1 MCPSSNQHTAPLN
14 GVDDETYLRGTQVFL
29 EAQSEM
35 AVKGHGIQTAALWVG
50 FRQEFHTAFIKQRA
64 FRFDLTCYD
73 NSPYRT
79 LETAD
84 DFTWANRV
92 ILHCAETLVYCYGDE
107 SHDPDRYD
115 QLWEYNQNW
124 YACKPQTFNPIY
136 FKEPNPSKK
145 EIFPQIWY
153 LGDCQ
158 GMIIDANIR
167 PRRIVIDAALINNL
181 VTAIQHWHLARILLI
196 AFDPKAPRIGPNQ
209 KRAAANS
216 EVRDTAQI
224 VKEEYSPKA
233 QAEIK
238 TNVFHLCGIAWSNE
252 TAPGLITACMGISM
266 CKDPT
271 KFGIYRECFR

>member
-1 MCPSSNQHTAPLN
+1 MVSNDIISPFCVCPSSNQHTAPLN

-64 FRFDLTCYD
+64 FRFDLTCYN

-158 GMIIDANIR
+158 GMIID
-167 PRRIVIDAALINNL
+167 VE
-181 VTAIQHWHLARILLI
+181 IL
-196 AFDPKAPRIGPNQ
+196 DH
-209 KRAAANS
+209 
-216 EVRDTAQI
+216 E
-224 VKEEYSPKA
+224 
-233 QAEIK
+233 
-238 TNVFHLCGIAWSNE
+238 
-252 TAPGLITACMGISM
+252 GLSLTLL
-266 CKDPT
+266 
-271 KFGIYRECFR
+271 